1 MIIHLNQGQKGSIKV
16 YFSTR
21 MENQCLVWAMQG
33 LPYLLGANMGSMMK
47 KLGLD
52 KGFQDSSNSSINL
65 ESKHNHKGML
75 LKLESQGML
84 YGLKIML

>member
-1 MIIHLNQGQKGSIKV
+1 
-16 YFSTR
+16 
-21 MENQCLVWAMQG
+21 
-33 LPYLLGANMGSMMK
+33 MGSMMK

-52 KGFQDSSNSSINL
+52 KGFQDSSNSAINL